1 MSLRTDD
8 LIAAGST
15 RIGAPAQDDGGL
27 PSTPFIAWPSEGP
40 AWIEG
45 RVTELWD
52 GQYGRN
58 ATITVTACSLGLG
71 GKEGAPF
78 IVGGRANVGLSSAS
92 LRDTVDDTHVGGAVI
107 HFAFLGWAESS
118 QGNKYR
124 RFTVLEVPDESPV
137 PVAPSTDDK
146 DDDDDKLPF

>member
-15 RIGAPAQDDGGL
+15 RIGAPAPDDGGL
-27 PSTPFIAWPSEGP
+27 VSTPFVAWPSEGP

-45 RVTELWD
+45 RVTELWT
-52 GQYGRN
+52 GQYGMN
-58 ATITVTACSLGLG
+58 ATITVTASSDGLAGKG
-71 GKEGAPF
+71 GTPF
-78 IVGGRANVGLSSAS
+78 LVGGRANVGLNAAS
-92 LRDTVDDTHVGGAVI
+92 LRDTVDDTHINGAVI

-124 RFTVLEVPDESPV
+124 RFTVLEVPDESP
-137 PVAPSTDDK
+137 PSPAPR
-146 DDDDDKLPF
+146 DDDKLPF